1 MKYAF
6 LMLVITCLFSCSS
19 TTYYVVRHAEKGTVP
34 AGSTMMAN
42 NPPLSEAGKER
53 AEALK
58 EILQTEK
65 IGYIFSTN
73 TIRTQSTAEP
83 TRAYF
88 NLQTATYNP
97 MPDSIFISKL
107 KGLKKNTLI
116 VGHSNTVDD
125 IANKLGGKINIPT
138 DLAETSY
145 DNLYILKKKGEKIS
159 FHAKKYGVATP

>member
-1 MKYAF
+1 
-6 LMLVITCLFSCSS
+6 
-19 TTYYVVRHAEKGTVP
+19 VVRHAEKGTVP

-42 NPPLSEAGKER
+42 NPPLSEAGKLR

-58 EILQTEK
+58 GLLQSKK

-83 TRAYF
+83 TRSYF
-88 NLQTATYNP
+88 NLQTITYNP
-97 MPDSIFISKL
+97 MPDSTFISKL

-125 IANKLGGKINIPT
+125 LANKLSGKINVPA
-138 DLAETSY
+138 DLPETSF
-145 DNLYILKKKGEKIS
+145 DNLYILKKKGNKIN
-159 FHAKKYGVATP
+159 FYAKKYGVATP